1 MAVYNAIK
9 YNHDFA
15 GAAGSLV
22 PLSTFTS
29 DGSDATATFTGLLTA
44 DFKEYL
50 FLCNNIHPQTEDA
63 QFSFQVNSV
72 GGADFNETVTNSTW
86 QSFVSETASS
96 YAVQYT
102 NNDIANGTTFSSLT
116 FDGVGD
122 SNDACTSGYLKI
134 YSPSSTVFVK
144 NFVSQF
150 THDHEAS
157 SVFCMSS
164 FSSGYFNTTS
174 AIDDVQF
181 KFSSGEIQ
189 AGTIQAFGVSG

>member
-15 GAAGSLV
+15 GAAGNLV

-50 FLCNNIHPQTEDA
+50 FLCNNIHPETEDA
-63 QFSFQVNSV
+63 KFSFQVNAV
-72 GGADFNETVTNSTW
+72 GGADFNETATNSTW
-86 QSFVSETASS
+86 QAYVSETASQN
-96 YAVQYT
+96 ALQYT
-102 NNDIANGTTFSSLT
+102 NDDQGNGTAFCALAES
-116 FDGVGD
+116 VGD

-150 THDHEAS
+150 SHDVEAS
-157 SVFCMSS
+157 SVFCMNS

>member
-29 DGSDATATFTGLLTA
+29 DGSDDTATFTGLLTA

-63 QFSFQVNSV
+63 QLSFQVNAV
-72 GGADFNETVTNSTW
+72 GGADFNETITSGTW
-86 QSFVSETASS
+86 QAYVSETASS
-96 YAVQYT
+96 NSLQYT
-102 NNDIANGTTFSSLT
+102 NNDQHNGTAFSSLT

-122 SNDACTSGYLKI
+122 SNDACASGYLRI
-134 YSPSSTVFVK
+134 YNPSDTTFIK

-157 SVFCMSS
+157 SVFCMNS
-164 FSSGYFNTTS
+164 FSAGYINTTS
-174 AIDDVQF
+174 AIDDIQF
-181 KFSSGEIQ
+181 KFSSGQIQ
-189 AGTIQAFGVSG
+189 GGVIQAFGVSG